1 MTYKDKLGNEHL
13 ANSDFKAYHDLFMPN
28 VPLSDIAF
36 QYGKDCYLY
45 DYDGEQ
51 YLDFAAGI
59 AVSSLGHAHPLIR
72 QALSDQSYKLMTVT
86 GAYLTEP
93 RVKCA
98 EILIDK
104 SCMDQIFFC
113 NSGTESIE
121 AALKLVR
128 KYAHEV
134 KGHEAKDIIVFNN
147 AFHGRTLGA
156 ASLSAKRLSQPE
168 FAPYPGHVHEAEF
181 NNIESVKSLISEYTA
196 GIFIEPV
203 QGEGGIYPADRE
215 FLRELRA
222 LCDENNIVLVFD
234 EIQSGMGRLGT
245 LFAYESFGVE
255 PDIICLAKGMGSGF
269 PVGAMMA
276 RKKISSHF
284 TPGSHGTTYGGNPM
298 AAHVAYTVI
307 SILSDNEFL
316 KSVNRQSEYLL
327 TGLERLRQEVAMIS
341 DLRGMGLMIGIEVTC
356 DIKQALARL
365 RENKLLATQAGK
377 NTIRLTPPLIL
388 EQDQANH
395 AIDILEK
402 TLHEF

>member
-128 KYAHEV
+128 KYAQ
-134 KGHEAKDIIVFNN
+134 I
-147 AFHGRTLGA
+147 GR
-156 ASLSAKRLSQPE
+156 
-168 FAPYPGHVHEAEF
+168 
-181 NNIESVKSLISEYTA
+181 
-196 GIFIEPV
+196 
-203 QGEGGIYPADRE
+203 
-215 FLRELRA
+215 
-222 LCDENNIVLVFD
+222 
-234 EIQSGMGRLGT
+234 
-245 LFAYESFGVE
+245 
-255 PDIICLAKGMGSGF
+255 
-269 PVGAMMA
+269 
-276 RKKISSHF
+276 
-284 TPGSHGTTYGGNPM
+284 
-298 AAHVAYTVI
+298 AHV
-307 SILSDNEFL
+307 
-316 KSVNRQSEYLL
+316 
-327 TGLERLRQEVAMIS
+327 
-341 DLRGMGLMIGIEVTC
+341 
-356 DIKQALARL
+356 
-365 RENKLLATQAGK
+365 
-377 NTIRLTPPLIL
+377 
-388 EQDQANH
+388 
-395 AIDILEK
+395 
-402 TLHEF
+402 